1 MSIARRAVEGQGK
14 SPRTATGARAAGE
27 KARSYFLVMDA
38 QDSVEEAR
46 AADTQPCRFLSIMS
60 FWSDKKVVVTGGRGF
75 IGSHLVDRL
84 LAEGALV
91 RIVDLASR
99 PYPRKISAED
109 AARAEWQEADLSDA
123 QSCNKVCRG
132 ADIVMHLAAKI
143 RGVGYNATHH
153 GEMFFSNALLNLHML
168 EAARLADVERFL
180 SVSTVGVYPQ
190 ECAVP
195 TPEEEGFKSEPEASG
210 YGYGWAKRLAEVQTH
225 CYAAEYGM
233 KIAIVRPYNVYG
245 PRMDFKTET
254 APVISAQ
261 IRKVLEA
268 RDALTVWGNGAQ
280 TRSFTYV
287 SDEVEGMMLAV
298 EKHAEADP
306 LNIGTSEEITIKDL
320 IALIVAITGKKL
332 RLEYDLTKPCGAARR
347 CPDISKATRLLGYRP
362 KVRLAEGLRE
372 TIRWYENSIAANA
385 G

>member
-1 MSIARRAVEGQGK
+1 
-14 SPRTATGARAAGE
+14 
-27 KARSYFLVMDA
+27 
-38 QDSVEEAR
+38 
-46 AADTQPCRFLSIMS
+46 
-60 FWSDKKVVVTGGRGF
+60 
-75 IGSHLVDRL
+75 
-84 LAEGALV
+84 
-91 RIVDLASR
+91 
-99 PYPRKISAED
+99 
-109 AARAEWQEADLSDA
+109 
-123 QSCNKVCRG
+123 
-132 ADIVMHLAAKI
+132 
-143 RGVGYNATHH
+143 
-153 GEMFFSNALLNLHML
+153 
-168 EAARLADVERFL
+168 
-180 SVSTVGVYPQ
+180 
-190 ECAVP
+190 
-195 TPEEEGFKSEPEASG
+195 
-210 YGYGWAKRLAEVQTH
+210 
-225 CYAAEYGM
+225 M

-298 EKHAEADP
+298 EKHAEVDP

-372 TIRWYENSIAANA
+372 TIRWYENSIAADA